1 MTYLRQ
7 DSSVFIC
14 PLVNLC
20 EMNGFRGIGIN
31 LFQQMLTDKLDT
43 VLGFVNKEM
52 IKQYHNQMFTE
63 ALIDPETILVG
74 VIRWSLT
81 QT

>member
-1 MTYLRQ
+1 
-7 DSSVFIC
+7 
-14 PLVNLC
+14 
-20 EMNGFRGIGIN
+20 
-31 LFQQMLTDKLDT
+31 MLTDKLDT

-52 IKQYHNQMFTE
+52 IKQYHSQMFTE

-81 QT
+81 QP